1 MRASNFLL
9 IASGVLSLTVAAS
22 AATRYVDLN
31 NPAPVAPYTS
41 WATAAT
47 TIQAAVDAAVAGD
60 EIVVTNGTYASGG
73 RAVYGAMTN
82 RVAIDKAVTVR
93 SVNGP
98 LVTIIEGGA
107 APGTSNGNGS
117 GAVRC
122 VYVGINAVLS
132 GFTLTNGHTLTTG
145 DSGKERS
152 GGGARSETSSGV
164 ITNCALHANSASTY
178 GGGVSGGTLKNC
190 ALNSN
195 SAGRGGGAS
204 GCKLYNC
211 TLSDNS
217 ATEGGGAHGGT
228 LNNCTLSGNSAS
240 YCGGGAYSAQ
250 LNNCIVYYN
259 LAPNGS
265 NYYGSGSKFNYCCT
279 VPLPSGLGNI
289 DTEPRLAS
297 TSHLL
302 AHSPCIGRGSTNYTS
317 GVDIDGERW
326 LDPPC
331 IGADQVI
338 EGQVVGALALAIDAT
353 YTNASSGFA
362 VSFTA
367 LNEGRIRASV
377 WDFGDGTVVSNRAYA
392 SHAWA
397 VPGLYT
403 VRLTGYNDSWPG
415 GVSTTVQVQ
424 VADREIY
431 YVDAGNTTPVYPYAN
446 WAGAAANIQDAID
459 VGTQT
464 GRLVLVADGIYKTGG
479 RAVYGTMTNR
489 VAVTEGVE
497 VRSVNG
503 PLVTCIEG
511 QAAPGSTN
519 GDGAIRCVYVG
530 INAVLSGFTLT
541 NGHTQASGDFY
552 KEQSGGGAWCE
563 FSGTLNNCVLNGN
576 SANSYGGGAHSGT
589 LNNCI
594 LRGNSASYGG
604 GAYYITLNNCTLSG
618 NSASRSGGGA
628 HSGTLNNC
636 TLGGNLANSNG
647 GGVYGGTLNNCTLSG
662 NSANSDGG
670 GAYSGMLNNCI
681 VYYNSALDGQNYAN
695 STLNY
700 CCATPLPPGPG
711 NIETE
716 PLLAS
721 ASHLSEQSPCV
732 GRGSSAYSSGL
743 DIDGERWLDP
753 PCIGADQ
760 FVQGQAT
767 GALVLAIETT
777 YTNVAAGFLASFVA
791 LNEGRISASVWDF
804 GDGTVV
810 SNRAY
815 ASHAWAAPG
824 LYTVRLTGYNDS
836 WPGGVTTTLRVQV
849 SPREIHYVS
858 AGNVTPVRP
867 YTSWAGAAAN
877 IQDAIDA
884 GTQPGRLVLVADGV
898 YKTGGRAVY
907 GTMTNRVVVTD
918 GVEVRSVNGPLV
930 TIIEGETAPGAS
942 TGNGN
947 GAIRCAYVGSS
958 AVLSGFT
965 LTNGHTQ
972 ASGDICKEQSG
983 GGAWCEFS
991 GSLNTCAL
999 NGDSAYY
1006 YGGGAYSGMLSNCT
1020 ASGNS
1025 ACYGGG
1031 AYSGTLN
1038 NCTLSRNS
1046 ASSGGGAHSGTL
1058 NNCTLSRNSASS
1070 GGGAYDGTLNN
1081 CTLSG
1086 NSATG
1091 GGGAHNGTLYNC
1103 TLSGNT
1109 ADNGGGAHFATLN
1122 NCTLSG
1128 NSASFGGG
1136 AYSTLLNNCTL
1147 SGNSALNGG
1156 GVYSGTLNNCTL
1168 SGNSAN
1174 CDGGGASSATLNN
1187 CTLSGNSANFDGGG
1201 ASSATLSN
1209 CTLSGNSASYGG
1221 GASGGTLNN
1230 CIVYYNISRNGSNYY
1245 GSSCKFSYCCTT
1257 PLPSGPGNIE
1267 GAPGFVD
1274 TNGWSN
1280 LRLQT
1285 NSPCINAGANTY
1297 VSTSTDLDG
1306 CPRIVGGAV
1315 DMGAYEFQ
1323 SPASTIFYAWL
1334 QQYGLSTDGLA
1345 DLADSDA
1352 DGFNN
1357 WQEWVAG
1364 TNPTNSASA
1373 LRMLA
1378 VPPAASTTN
1387 GITVGWTS
1395 ATNRTYC
1402 LERALVLG
1410 TAPGFGIVRS
1420 NISGLN
1426 NTTTFTDT
1434 NAAGPGPF
1442 FYRVRVE
1449 N

>member
-9 IASGVLSLTVAAS
+9 IASGVLSMTVVAS

-107 APGTSNGNGS
+107 APGASNGNGS

-195 SAGRGGGAS
+195 SAGRGGGAA
-204 GCKLYNC
+204 GCRLNNC
-211 TLSDNS
+211 TLSGNS
-217 ATEGGGAHGGT
+217 ATEGGGAAGGI

-289 DTEPRLAS
+289 DTEPLLAS
-297 TSHLL
+297 TSHLSVG
-302 AHSPCIGRGSTNYTS
+302 SPCIGGGSTNYTS

-353 YTNASSGFA
+353 YTNASPGFA

-397 VPGLYT
+397 APGLYT

-459 VGTQT
+459 AGAQP

-489 VAVTEGVE
+489 VVVTAGVE
-497 VRSVNG
+497 VRSANG
-503 PLVTCIEG
+503 PLVTTIEG
-511 QAAPGSTN
+511 QTAPGFTN

-530 INAVLSGFTLT
+530 SSAVLSGFTLT
-541 NGHTQASGDFY
+541 NGHTRVAGDDY

-563 FSGTLNNCVLNGN
+563 FSGTLNNCTLSCN
-576 SANSYGGGAHSGT
+576 SANSYGGGAYSGT
-589 LNNCI
+589 LI
-594 LRGNSASYGG
+594 DSTLSGNSAQSDGG
-604 GAYYITLNNCTLSG
+604 GAYSSTLNNCTLSG
-618 NSASRSGGGA
+618 NSAKY
-628 HSGTLNNC
+628 L
-636 TLGGNLANSNG
+636 
-647 GGVYGGTLNNCTLSG
+647 
-662 NSANSDGG
+662 
-670 GAYSGMLNNCI
+670 
-681 VYYNSALDGQNYAN
+681 
-695 STLNY
+695 
-700 CCATPLPPGPG
+700 
-711 NIETE
+711 
-716 PLLAS
+716 
-721 ASHLSEQSPCV
+721 
-732 GRGSSAYSSGL
+732 
-743 DIDGERWLDP
+743 
-753 PCIGADQ
+753 
-760 FVQGQAT
+760 
-767 GALVLAIETT
+767 
-777 YTNVAAGFLASFVA
+777 
-791 LNEGRISASVWDF
+791 
-804 GDGTVV
+804 
-810 SNRAY
+810 
-815 ASHAWAAPG
+815 
-824 LYTVRLTGYNDS
+824 
-836 WPGGVTTTLRVQV
+836 
-849 SPREIHYVS
+849 
-858 AGNVTPVRP
+858 
-867 YTSWAGAAAN
+867 
-877 IQDAIDA
+877 
-884 GTQPGRLVLVADGV
+884 
-898 YKTGGRAVY
+898 
-907 GTMTNRVVVTD
+907 
-918 GVEVRSVNGPLV
+918 
-930 TIIEGETAPGAS
+930 
-942 TGNGN
+942 
-947 GAIRCAYVGSS
+947 
-958 AVLSGFT
+958 
-965 LTNGHTQ
+965 
-972 ASGDICKEQSG
+972 
-983 GGAWCEFS
+983 
-991 GSLNTCAL
+991 
-999 NGDSAYY
+999 
-1006 YGGGAYSGMLSNCT
+1006 
-1020 ASGNS
+1020 
-1025 ACYGGG
+1025 
-1031 AYSGTLN
+1031 
-1038 NCTLSRNS
+1038 
-1046 ASSGGGAHSGTL
+1046 
-1058 NNCTLSRNSASS
+1058 
-1070 GGGAYDGTLNN
+1070 
-1081 CTLSG
+1081 
-1086 NSATG
+1086 
-1091 GGGAHNGTLYNC
+1091 
-1103 TLSGNT
+1103 
-1109 ADNGGGAHFATLN
+1109 
-1122 NCTLSG
+1122 
-1128 NSASFGGG
+1128 
-1136 AYSTLLNNCTL
+1136 
-1147 SGNSALNGG
+1147 GG

-1168 SGNSAN
+1168 SGNSASS
-1174 CDGGGASSATLNN
+1174 GGGAYL
-1187 CTLSGNSANFDGGG
+1187 
-1201 ASSATLSN
+1201 
-1209 CTLSGNSASYGG
+1209 
-1221 GASGGTLNN
+1221 GTLNN
-1230 CIVYYNISRNGSNYY
+1230 CIVYYNSASVSPNCYNSTLN
-1245 GSSCKFSYCCTT
+1245 YCCTT

-1285 NSPCINAGANTY
+1285 NSPCINAGANGY

-1306 CPRIVGGAV
+1306 SPRIVGGTV

-1323 SPASTIFYAWL
+1323 SPASIISYGWL
-1334 QQYGLSTDGLA
+1334 QQYGLSTDGRA

-1352 DGFNN
+1352 DGFDN

-1364 TNPTNSASA
+1364 TNPTNSASV

-1378 VPPAASTTN
+1378 MPPATSTTN

-1395 ATNRTYC
+1395 VTNRTYC

-1434 NAAGPGPF
+1434 NATGPGPF